1 MTACRWSCHVQ
12 CIQLPRQCSEH
23 QILVNEEIDAWEE
36 YDGLKVALS
45 DDPVPPELAEELDRR
60 YDKATEASEQLKYY
74 VEWCPLC
81 GQ

>member
-1 MTACRWSCHVQ
+1 MYSVFSF
-12 CIQLPRQCSEH
+12 PRQCSEH

-36 YDGLKVALS
+36 YDGLKVALA

-60 YDKATEASEQLKYY
+60 YNKATEASEQLKYH

-81 GQ
+81 RQ